1 MASSR
6 IKGITIEIDG
16 NTTKLQNALKAV
28 EKQISTTKNS
38 LRDVDKLL
46 KFDPGNSE
54 LLTQKQKYLSEAI
67 DGTKEKLRQEQ
78 EALAQLKNAPATEE
92 TIKQQEALEREILD
106 TKQALQGLTEE
117 YRNFGSVSAQQI
129 ANVGQNMK
137 QVGDKMSAAGSTLT
151 RTVTAPIIGLGAAAV
166 KTVAEFDTGMSQVK
180 AVSGAT
186 GEEFAQ
192 LREKAREMGAS
203 TKFSASEAAE
213 AMNYMAMA
221 GWKAGQMI
229 SGIDGVMNLAAASG
243 SDLATTSDILTDA
256 LTAFGM
262 SAEEAGH
269 FADTLAAASSN
280 ANTNVE
286 MMGET
291 FKYAASVA
299 GSMGYTADDTA
310 LAIGAMANSGIKASQ
325 AGTSLRSILTR
336 MAAPTDKVANAM
348 TTLGIK
354 LTDAQGNIRPL
365 RDVMEDLR
373 KSFNV
378 GNLNMEEYT
387 KKLNDLNEQAKNGE
401 IVIGSYEQAVMDLE
415 ESLESGAISSSDYD
429 KKLEEIDRQLAIGE
443 LQIGDYQEKM
453 DELTVSMFGAAG
465 AQKAQIAN
473 DLAGKN
479 AMTGL
484 LAIIGA
490 SEEDWNK
497 LADAIDHSS
506 DELAQLA
513 DGSIVPLNEALE
525 SGQEIMA
532 TYSGRAAA
540 MAGEMQDNLEGQ
552 LTILKSQLQELAI
565 SFGDLLMPTI
575 RDVVGKIQEFVDKL
589 NSMDEGTKQTI
600 IKIALVAA
608 AFGPLLLVLGKLTSA
623 IGSILTL
630 APQITS
636 AISSLS
642 GAMSGAAGSTGML
655 SGAMGALPIAAV
667 VAELGILTAALVTAY
682 QTDDEFKATVDENW
696 AAIKESCAEM
706 RAAFEEMGGGIVEAL
721 NNLGFSFESFGDLV
735 KTSWE
740 GISSLIANNQ
750 IGPILQKVTETIQL
764 FSNECELVFGTLG
777 ALLKGEW
784 SEAWQMFKSAV
795 AGILEWLVKSVA
807 DKIPIVGGYIRQLIE
822 QLKEIK
828 SVEQQASAAAGGA
841 QRRSSNKKIFA
852 SAMNHGVILSKPTI
866 FGAQN
871 GKYLQAGEAGD
882 EVVVGANSLSSMI
895 RASVPQTDMSQLSS
909 VISDAVGMALQQYGI
924 TLEVEANQDG
934 IFNSVVQSNSVYK
947 KMHGGVGALA

>member
-28 EKQISTTKNS
+28 EKQINTTKNS
-38 LRDVDKLL
+38 LKDVDKLL
-46 KFDPGNSE
+46 KLDPGNSE

-78 EALAQLKNAPATEE
+78 EALAQLRNAPATEE

-151 RTVTAPIIGLGAAAV
+151 RTVTAPIVGLGAAAV
-166 KTVAEFDTGMSQVK
+166 KTVAEFDTGMSKVK
-180 AVSGAT
+180 AISGAT
-186 GEEFAQ
+186 GEEFDQ
-192 LREKAREMGAS
+192 LRNKAREMGAH

-221 GWKAGQMI
+221 GWKTQDMLD
-229 SGIDGVMNLAAASG
+229 GIDGVMNLAAASG
-243 SDLATTSDILTDA
+243 ADLATTSDIVTDA

-325 AGTSLRSILTR
+325 AGTALRSILTR
-336 MAAPTDKVANAM
+336 MAAPTDGVASAM
-348 TTLGIK
+348 TELGIK
-354 LTDAQGNIRPL
+354 LTDAYGNVKPL
-365 RDVMEDLR
+365 REIMEDLR
-373 KSFNV
+373 KSFND
-378 GNLNMEEYT
+378 GNLNVEEYT
-387 KKLNDLNEQAKNGE
+387 KKLTELNEQAANGE
-401 IVIGSYEQAVMDLE
+401 VVVGSYEQAIFDLE
-415 ESLESGAISSSDYD
+415 DSLASGAISSSEYD
-429 KKLEEIDRQLAIGE
+429 KKLQEIDRQLEIGE
-443 LQIGDYQEKM
+443 LQVGDYQERL
-453 DELTVSMFGAAG
+453 DALTVSMFGAAG

-473 DLAGKN
+473 DLAGKH

-484 LAIIGA
+484 LAIVGA

-506 DELAQLA
+506 DEYVKLA
-513 DGSIVPLNEALE
+513 DGSIVTLNEALE
-525 SGQEIMA
+525 SGQEIMESY
-532 TYSGRAAA
+532 TGRAAA
-540 MAGEMQDNLEGQ
+540 MAGEMQDNLEGG
-552 LTILKSQLQELAI
+552 LTELKSMLQELAI
-565 SFGDLLMPTI
+565 SFGDLLMPSI
-575 RDVVGKIQEFVDKL
+575 RDAVEKIKGFVDNL
-589 NSMDEGTKQTI
+589 NSMDEDTKKTI
-600 IKIALVAA
+600 LQIAALAA
-608 AFGPLLLVLGKLTSA
+608 AIGPLLLVLGKVTSA
-623 IGSILTL
+623 IGSIMTL
-630 APQITS
+630 APQITG

-655 SGAMGALPIAAV
+655 GGALGALPIAAV
-667 VAELGILTAALVTAY
+667 VAELAILTAALVTAY
-682 QTDDEFKATVDENW
+682 QTDDEFRATVDKNW
-696 AAIKESCAEM
+696 AEIKESCAEM
-706 RAAFEEMGGGIVEAL
+706 KAAFEEMGGGIVEAL
-721 NNLGFSFESFGDLV
+721 NSLGFSFEDFSDLI

-750 IGPILQKVTETIQL
+750 IAPILQKVTDSVKL
-764 FSNECELVFGTLG
+764 FSSECKLVFGTLG
-777 ALLKGEW
+777 ALLKGDW
-784 SEAWQMFKSAV
+784 SQAWQMFKSAV
-795 AGILEWLVKSVA
+795 AGILDWLVGYVA
-807 DKIPIVGGYIRQLIE
+807 SKIPIVGGYIRQLIE

-828 SVEQQASAAAGGA
+828 SVEQQASKEAGGA
-841 QRRSSNKKIFA
+841 QRRSSNRKIFA
-852 SAMNHGVILSKPTI
+852 SAMNHGVILSNPTI

-895 RASVPQTDMSQLSS
+895 RASVPQTDMNQLSS
-909 VISDAVGMALQQYGI
+909 VISNAVGAALQQYGI
-924 TLEVEANQDG
+924 TLEVEANKDG
-934 IFNSVVQSNSVYK
+934 IFDSVVQSNSVYK